1 MSRYIDADKIEWRL
15 IIPTNATTAEENM
28 IYHARKLVEFQKTA
42 DVVPVVHGEWI
53 YDGVVTRCSNCG
65 DIEEFEDC
73 QRWDSNYCP
82 NCGSRMDGEK

>member
-42 DVVPVVHGEWI
+42 DVAEVVHGKWI
-53 YDGVVTRCSNCG
+53 DKGHDNIYECSKCG
-65 DIEEFEDC
+65 DM
-73 QRWDSNYCP
+73 WMGVGGYNYCP
-82 NCGSRMDGEK
+82 NCGARMDGAK